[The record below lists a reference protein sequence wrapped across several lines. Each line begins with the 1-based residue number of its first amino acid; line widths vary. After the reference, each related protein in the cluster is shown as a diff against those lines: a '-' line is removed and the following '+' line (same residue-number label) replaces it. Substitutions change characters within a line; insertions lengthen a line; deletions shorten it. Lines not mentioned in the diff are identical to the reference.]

1 MEEDLREMLYNKYKI
16 TLTDDEYTLLQKV
29 LLSYNVSP
37 TSLNI
42 NLYSNIT
49 NFVNDITLYSK
60 IKLHRLHSNI
70 FLEEIIYQKHPI
82 PCNNYTEIDVSY
94 PKHFRNKR
102 AREFDT
108 NAFSTEKNIVLIHT
122 TEIDIQKE
130 AVYEER
136 YSLNIFNPELE
147 IHAGI
152 LFEKIPN
159 N

>member
-16 TLTDDEYTLLQKV
+16 VLSDEEYARLQNVLTA
-29 LLSYNVSP
+29 YNVSP
-37 TSLNI
+37 TSLTI

-60 IKLHRLHSNI
+60 IKLNRLHSNI
-70 FLEEIIYQKHPI
+70 FLEEIIFQKNPL
-82 PCNNYTEIDVSY
+82 PCNNYTEVDVSY

-102 AREFDT
+102 AREFKVD
-108 NAFSTEKNIVLIHT
+108 AFSTEKNMVLIHT